1 MRRVFEH
8 IERRAA
14 EFADEP
20 LFRYL
25 RDGNVDPAA
34 RLDFV
39 PWTAHFVMTFADLYH
54 FFLRVEHPKDEYDE
68 LVNVHLAEEGSH
80 WKWYLAD
87 LTNAGM
93 DPTMQFTEALR
104 FIWSEETLRTRKLA
118 YEICRMSHGV
128 SSLQRLVMVQAIEA
142 TGRVALEAAV
152 PVGVELG
159 SRSRRPVVYF
169 GQHHLDTE
177 RQHTLEED
185 DVQRR
190 LTDARLE
197 VEVRSELFRIVDE
210 VFHHFRGFTDEAYDI
225 ARQGRTLSKPGESAA
240 VGAE

>member
-1 MRRVFEH
+1 MKRVFEH
-8 IERRAA
+8 IEMRAA
-14 EFADEP
+14 EFAAEP

-25 RDGNVDPAA
+25 RDEALDPAA

-54 FFLRVEHPKDEYDE
+54 FFLNVDQPKDELEE

-80 WKWYLAD
+80 WKWFLAD

-93 DPTMQFTEALR
+93 DPTLRFTDALR
-104 FIWSEETLRTRKLA
+104 FIWSEETIRTRRLA
-118 YEICRMSHGV
+118 YEICRMSQGV
-128 SSLQRLVMVQAIEA
+128 SSLQRLVMVQSIEA
-142 TGRVALEAAV
+142 TGRVALEASV

-159 SRSRRPVVYF
+159 ARSRRPVVYF

-177 RQHTLEED
+177 RQHTLEEA
-185 DVQRR
+185 DVQRK
-190 LTDARLE
+190 LTDVQLE
-197 VEVRSELFRIVDE
+197 AAVRSDLFRLVDE

-225 ARQGRTLSKPGESAA
+225 ARRGRALGKFAQGAT
-240 VGAE
+240 VGAA

>member
-1 MRRVFEH
+1 MQRVIEH
-8 IERRAA
+8 IEKRSA
-14 EFADEP
+14 EFETEP

-25 RDGNVDPAA
+25 RDASIDPVE
-34 RLDFV
+34 RLRFV

-54 FFLRVEHPKDEYDE
+54 FFLTVQAPKDHFDE
-68 LVNVHLAEEGSH
+68 LVNIHLAEEGSH
-80 WKWYLAD
+80 WKWFLAD

-93 DPTMQFTEALR
+93 DPTMKFTDALR
-104 FIWSEETLRTRKLA
+104 FIWSDDTIRTRRLA
-118 YEICRMSHGV
+118 YEICRMSHGL

-159 SRSRRPVVYF
+159 ARSRRPVVYF

-185 DVQRR
+185 DVHRR
-190 LTDARLE
+190 LTDLQLDAATRTD
-197 VEVRSELFRIVDE
+197 LFRLVDE
-210 VFHHFRGFTDEAYDI
+210 VFHHFRGFTDEAAEI
-225 ARQGRTLSKPGESAA
+225 ARQARRFGEREQSAA
-240 VGAE
+240 VGAT